1 MTDNVDNH
9 RSDTDL
15 ALAAVAAGAAVV
27 RGLYQQPMTRYAKSP
42 TDFATQAD
50 LEAEAAI
57 QAVICAARP
66 DDTFVGEEG
75 GETPG
80 QVAGRRWLVDPL
92 CGTLNFAAG
101 TPLAAVNVALVGP
114 DGVLAAA
121 SCDPIADETFWS
133 DGTAA
138 WVRRTGT
145 DTKLTPS
152 AASTLVDIN
161 CDGSGDFVG
170 PQLVADPQLRSRYGP
185 RVLSSTLPVAWV
197 AAGRRA
203 AYITDGDRRDSV
215 HFAAGITIC
224 QAAGCTVTDLAGGP
238 VHTGRGLLIAADP
251 DTHQDLQ
258 QLVRKHL

>member
-1 MTDNVDNH
+1 VTDNVDNH
-9 RSDTDL
+9 RSDTDI

-57 QAVICAARP
+57 HAVVRAARP
-66 DDTFVGEEG
+66 DDTFVGKEG

-80 QVAGRRWLVDPL
+80 QLAGRRWLVDPL

-114 DGVLAAA
+114 DGVVAAA
-121 SCDPIADETFWS
+121 SCDPIAEETFWS

-138 WVRRTGT
+138 WLRRTDT
-145 DTKLTPS
+145 DTKLMPS
-152 AASTLVDIN
+152 ADSTLVEVN
-161 CDGSGDFVG
+161 CNGTGDFVG

-197 AAGRRA
+197 AAGRRS
-203 AYITDGDRRDSV
+203 AYITDGDRRNSV
-215 HFAAGITIC
+215 HFAAGIMIC
-224 QAAGCTVTDLAGGP
+224 EAAGCTVTDLAGDP

-251 DTHQDLQ
+251 DTHQDLL
-258 QLVRKHL
+258 QLVRNHL